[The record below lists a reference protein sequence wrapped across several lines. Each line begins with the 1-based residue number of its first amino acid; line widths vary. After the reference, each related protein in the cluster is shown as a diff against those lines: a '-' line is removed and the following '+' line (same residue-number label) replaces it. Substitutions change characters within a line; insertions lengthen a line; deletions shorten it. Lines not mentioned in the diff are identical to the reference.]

1 MEKIITGKV
10 RKNLSEHT
18 ARIILER
25 SDRLASST
33 LEQLRK
39 STDRAYTMTGF
50 LLTVFIALTAFVFS
64 SPSLWQL
71 STAAVLWAG
80 IFIALYIMI
89 NQVLWIHPFRHTGNE
104 PRNMI
109 QEENIDRLL
118 KKGYNQEEMNAIYSV
133 NTLLDAIS
141 YNQEIIDRNR
151 SILANRCDHIE
162 KAMTVIKCTVIVAT
176 IITVISFL
184 ASALGM
190 YHGSAI

>member
-1 MEKIITGKV
+1 MEKIITSKV

-64 SPSLWQL
+64 SPSLWQP

-118 KKGYNQEEMNAIYSV
+118 KNGHNQEEMNAIYSV

-190 YHGSAI
+190 YHGTAI

>member
-1 MEKIITGKV
+1 MEKIVTGKV

-25 SDRLASST
+25 SDRMASST

-71 STAAVLWAG
+71 TTAAVLWAG

-118 KKGYNQEEMNAIYSV
+118 KKGHNQEEMNAIYSV

-141 YNQEIIDRNR
+141 HNQDIIDRNK
-151 SILANRCDHIE
+151 SILVERCNHIE
-162 KAMTVIKCTVIVAT
+162 KAMTVIRCTVIIAT
-176 IITVISFL
+176 IITAISL
-184 ASALGM
+184 LTSALGM
-190 YHGSAI
+190 YHGTAI

>member
-39 STDRAYTMTGF
+39 STDRAYTMAGF

-80 IFIALYIMI
+80 IFIALYITI

-118 KKGYNQEEMNAIYSV
+118 KNGHNQEEMNAIYSI

-141 YNQEIIDRNR
+141 HNQEIIDRNR

-162 KAMTVIKCTVIVAT
+162 KVMTVIKCTVIVAT
-176 IITVISFL
+176 IITVISL
-184 ASALGM
+184 LVSALGM

>member
-89 NQVLWIHPFRHTGNE
+89 NQVLWVHPFRHTGNE

-141 YNQEIIDRNR
+141 NNQEIIDRNK

-162 KAMTVIKCTVIVAT
+162 KVMTVIKCTIIVAT
-176 IITVISFL
+176 VITVISFL

>member
-1 MEKIITGKV
+1 MLSGKV

-25 SDRLASST
+25 SDRMASST

-64 SPSLWQL
+64 SPSLRQL

-190 YHGSAI
+190 YHGTAI

>member
-10 RKNLSEHT
+10 RKNLNEHT

-39 STDRAYTMTGF
+39 ATDRAYTMTGF

-104 PRNMI
+104 PRNII
-109 QEENIDRLL
+109 QEENIDRLM
-118 KKGYNQEEMNAIYSV
+118 KNGHNQEEMNAIYSV

>member
-80 IFIALYIMI
+80 IFIALYIMV
-89 NQVLWIHPFRHTGNE
+89 NQILWVHPFRHTGNE

-118 KKGYNQEEMNAIYSV
+118 KNGHNQEEMNAIYSV

-162 KAMTVIKCTVIVAT
+162 KVMTVMMVAIITVHL
-176 IITVISFL
+176 ITVISFL

-190 YHGSAI
+190 YHGTAI

>member
-80 IFIALYIMI
+80 IFIALYIMV
-89 NQVLWIHPFRHTGNE
+89 NQILWVHPFRHTGNE

-151 SILANRCDHIE
+151 SILADRCDHIE